1 MTNYAVSGGV
11 RLAYDVSGPAG
22 APPLLLV
29 NSIGA
34 TRDVLWRRQVPELA
48 ERFRVITY
56 DTRGHGESDVP
67 LGDYSLRDLGQDAV
81 AVLDAVGVDTAHIC
95 GISMGGITALWLG
108 VYAATRVRSLV
119 VANTAARIGSIQ
131 SWTDRV
137 ALVRSEGM
145 AGVAA
150 QAMPKWFTPA
160 FRERDPE
167 TVDAFRRMVE
177 SIPVPGYLGCCAALR
192 NSDLREA
199 IASIG
204 APTVALAGSEDL
216 LTPPDALAFIHER
229 VRGSRL
235 VTLPCSHISN
245 AELPAEFNAAV
256 ASVLA

>member
-1 MTNYAVSGGV
+1 LNYADSGGV

-34 TRDVLWRRQVPELA
+34 TRTVLWRRQVPELA
-48 ERFRVITY
+48 TRFRVITY
-56 DTRGHGESDVP
+56 DTRGHGESAVP
-67 LGDYSLRDLGQDAV
+67 PGEYTLDNLGQDAV
-81 AVLDAVGVDTAHIC
+81 AVLDAVGIDTAHVC

-108 VYAATRVRSLV
+108 VYAASRVSSLV
-119 VANTAARIGSIQ
+119 VANTAARIGSHQ

-137 ALVRSEGM
+137 ALVKSEGL
-145 AGVAA
+145 AGVAS

-160 FRERDPE
+160 FRERDPG
-167 TVDAFRRMVE
+167 TVDEFRRMVE

-192 NSDLREA
+192 NGDLRES
-199 IASIG
+199 IATIA
-204 APTVALAGSEDL
+204 APTVAIAGTEDL
-216 LTPPDALAFIHER
+216 LTPPDALAFVHER

-256 ASVLA
+256 ASVLG

>member
-1 MTNYAVSGGV
+1 LTYATSGGV

-34 TRDVLWRRQVPELA
+34 TRDVLWRHQVPELA
-48 ERFRVITY
+48 MRFRVITY
-56 DTRGHGESDVP
+56 DTRGHGESSVQP
-67 LGDYSLRDLGQDAV
+67 GDYSLRDLGHDAV
-81 AVLDAVGVDTAHIC
+81 AVLDAVGVDTAHVC

-108 VYAATRVRSLV
+108 VYAASRVSSLI
-119 VANTAARIGSIQ
+119 VANTAARIGTIQ
-131 SWTDRV
+131 SWTDRA
-137 ALVRSEGM
+137 ALVRNEGM

-177 SIPVPGYLGCCAALR
+177 SISTVGYLGCCAALR
-192 NSDLREA
+192 NSDLRES
-199 IASIG
+199 IASIV
-204 APTVALAGSEDL
+204 APTVAIAGSEDA
-216 LTPPDALAFIHER
+216 LTPPDALAFIHAR

-235 VTLPCSHISN
+235 VTLPCAHISN

-256 ASVLA
+256 ASVLG

>member
-1 MTNYAVSGGV
+1 MTNYADSGGV
-11 RLAYDVSGPAG
+11 RLAYDVNGPAG

-48 ERFRVITY
+48 GRFRVITY
-56 DTRGHGESDVP
+56 DTRGHGESEVP
-67 LGDYSLRDLGQDAV
+67 PGDYSLDDLGQDAV
-81 AVLDAVGVDTAHIC
+81 AVLDALDIDTAHVC

-108 VYAATRVRSLV
+108 VYAPSRVRSLV

-137 ALVRSEGM
+137 ALVESEGM
-145 AGVAA
+145 AGVAR
-150 QAMPKWFTPA
+150 QAMPKWFTQA
-160 FRERDPE
+160 FREREPA

-177 SIPVPGYLGCCAALR
+177 SIAVPGYLGCCAALR
-192 NSDLREA
+192 TGDVRDA
-199 IASIG
+199 IATI
-204 APTVALAGSEDL
+204 AVPTVAIAGSEDA
-216 LTPPDALAFIHER
+216 LTPPAALAFIHEQI
-229 VRGSRL
+229 RGSQL

-256 ASVLA
+256 AGVLG

>member
-1 MTNYAVSGGV
+1 LTRYADSGGV

-34 TRDVLWRRQVPELA
+34 TRAVLWHRQVPELSK
-48 ERFRVITY
+48 RFRLITY
-56 DTRGHGESDVP
+56 DARGHGESAVP
-67 LGDYSLRDLGQDAV
+67 PGEYTLDDLGQDAV
-81 AVLDAVGVDTAHIC
+81 AVLDAVGVDTAHVC

-108 VYAATRVRSLV
+108 VYAGSRVSSLV

-137 ALVRSEGM
+137 ALVRSEGL
-145 AGVAA
+145 AGVAK
-150 QAMPKWFTPA
+150 QAMPRWFTPS
-160 FRERDPE
+160 FHQREPG

-177 SIPVPGYLGCCAALR
+177 SIAVPGYLGCCAALK
-192 NSDLREA
+192 NGDLRES
-199 IASIG
+199 IASIA
-204 APTVALAGSEDL
+204 APTVAIAGSEDP
-216 LTPPDALAFIHER
+216 LTPPDALAFIHEQ

-245 AELPAEFNAAV
+245 AELPAEFNEVVMSV
-256 ASVLA
+256 AG